1 MRGRRGQ
8 RALAL
13 HDLIRKPEMG
23 QRGRDPR
30 DAEIAKRLRA
40 LRLQR
45 GLSQNKIGSMLGVT
59 FQQVQKY
66 EGGRNRITAARLYRI
81 AEALDVPITFFFP
94 GPQSRRTQPDAHAS
108 AVQVDLLQ
116 TLGAMR
122 LLRAYSRISHR
133 GVRMRLVRLAECLAG
148 EC

>member
-1 MRGRRGQ
+1 
-8 RALAL
+8 
-13 HDLIRKPEMG
+13 MG

-40 LRLQR
+40 LRLRR
-45 GLSQNKIGSMLGVT
+45 GLSQNKVGRMLGVT

-81 AEALDVPITFFFP
+81 AEVLDVPITFFFP
-94 GPQSRRTQPDAHAS
+94 GPESRRAERDAHAS
-108 AVQVDLLQ
+108 AVQLDLLQ

-133 GVRMRLVRLAECLAG
+133 GVRMRLLRLAESLAG

>member
-1 MRGRRGQ
+1 
-8 RALAL
+8 
-13 HDLIRKPEMG
+13 MG

-40 LRLQR
+40 LRLRR
-45 GLSQNKIGSMLGVT
+45 GLSQNKVGRMLGVT

-81 AEALDVPITFFFP
+81 AEVLDVPITFFFP
-94 GPQSRRTQPDAHAS
+94 GPERRRAERDAHAS
-108 AVQVDLLQ
+108 AVQLDLLQ

-133 GVRMRLVRLAECLAG
+133 GVRMRLLRLAESLAG

>member
-13 HDLIRKPEMG
+13 HDLIRKPEMR

-45 GLSQNKIGSMLGVT
+45 GLNPTKIGRVLGVT

-66 EGGRNRITAARLYRI
+66 EGGRNRITAAQLYRI

-94 GPQSRRTQPDAHAS
+94 DPESRRTGPDARAS
-108 AVQVDLLQ
+108 AVQLDLLQ
-116 TLGAMR
+116 TLAAMR
-122 LLRAYSRISHR
+122 LLRAYSQISHH

>member
-1 MRGRRGQ
+1 
-8 RALAL
+8 
-13 HDLIRKPEMG
+13 MG

-45 GLSQNKIGSMLGVT
+45 GLGPNKIGRMPGVT
-59 FQQVQKY
+59 FQQVRKY

-81 AEALDVPITFFFP
+81 AEALDVPITIFFP
-94 GPQSRRTQPDAHAS
+94 GPESRRTEPDARAS
-108 AVQVDLLQ
+108 AVHLDFLR
-116 TLGAMR
+116 TLDTMR
-122 LLRAYSRISHR
+122 LLRAYSQISHR

>member
-1 MRGRRGQ
+1 
-8 RALAL
+8 
-13 HDLIRKPEMG
+13 MG
-23 QRGRDPR
+23 QRGSDPR

-45 GLSQNKIGSMLGVT
+45 GLSPNKIGRMLGVT

-66 EGGRNRITAARLYRI
+66 GGGRSRITAARLYRI

-94 GPQSRRTQPDAHAS
+94 GPGSRRTGPDARTS
-108 AVQVDLLQ
+108 AVQLDLLQ
-116 TLGAMR
+116 TLAAMR
-122 LLRAYSRISHR
+122 LLRAYSQISHH

>member
-1 MRGRRGQ
+1 MSP
-8 RALAL
+8 
-13 HDLIRKPEMG
+13 D
-23 QRGRDPR
+23 
-30 DAEIAKRLRA
+30 
-40 LRLQR
+40 
-45 GLSQNKIGSMLGVT
+45 KIGRMLGVT

-94 GPQSRRTQPDAHAS
+94 GPESRRTEPDARAS
-108 AVQVDLLQ
+108 AVQLDLLQ

-122 LLRAYSRISHR
+122 LLRAYSQISHR

-148 EC
+148 DC